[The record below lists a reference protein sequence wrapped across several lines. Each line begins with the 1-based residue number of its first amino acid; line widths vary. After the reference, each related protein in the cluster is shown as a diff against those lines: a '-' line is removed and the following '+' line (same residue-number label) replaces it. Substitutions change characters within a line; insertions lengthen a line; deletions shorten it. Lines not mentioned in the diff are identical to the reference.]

1 MLTENTSLT
10 EFNVCKNQFNV
21 QDAMK
26 IIAALSKNSALTILN
41 LGFYGITMEHVPD
54 ISKLLKKNRT
64 LRVLD
69 LGEETSEDVRQSIN
83 GFLSIKSN
91 SSKGALTLKSM

>member
-1 MLTENTSLT
+1 
-10 EFNVCKNQFNV
+10 
-21 QDAMK
+21 
-26 IIAALSKNSALTILN
+26 
-41 LGFYGITMEHVPD
+41 MEHVPD
-54 ISKLLKKNRT
+54 ISKLLKKNST

-83 GFLSIKSN
+83 GLLSIKSN